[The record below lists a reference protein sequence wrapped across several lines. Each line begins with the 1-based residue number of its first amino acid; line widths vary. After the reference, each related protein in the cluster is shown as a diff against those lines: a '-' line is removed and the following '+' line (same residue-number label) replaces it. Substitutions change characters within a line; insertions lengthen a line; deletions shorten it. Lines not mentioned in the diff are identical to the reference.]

1 VCVCEILGARSA
13 VLRTATK
20 QLSQPFEM
28 QRTDT
33 LDLLPVVDQLRI
45 EGHSSLRHSRLRS
58 PIVAFARLEA
68 ESGTQRTFWCA
79 QLGV

>member
-1 VCVCEILGARSA
+1 
-13 VLRTATK
+13 
-20 QLSQPFEM
+20 M

-79 QLGV
+79 QLGF